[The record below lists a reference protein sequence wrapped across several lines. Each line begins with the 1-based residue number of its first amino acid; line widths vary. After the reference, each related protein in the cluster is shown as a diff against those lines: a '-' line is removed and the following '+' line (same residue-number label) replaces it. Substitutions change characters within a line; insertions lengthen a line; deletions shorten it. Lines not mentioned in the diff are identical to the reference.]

1 MRMRHAIIN
10 GALIVILATSAL
22 IAPVTTRTARAAT
35 SIAPSALALDVGAFP
50 AGAVITRN
58 QVDHTA
64 AAVNAEGI
72 LGGTPDKHGALY
84 QRLRFS
90 GSITER
96 ALLPRYNGAVRTVW
110 LMATVFPSAVAAAQA
125 YGSDAEL
132 GSTCIASPSVP
143 VVTPL
148 QTCAYGDAK
157 ANESGMYAIGTSGP
171 VEFIVVGFIEKGSL
185 AARDQAV
192 RDASFV
198 TQHEATHLATVLL
211 RHSPLPTPAA
221 PATMRPSLTPIGA
234 PPGTA
239 PTPASTAVAQS
250 TAATTKTATTGT
262 THKQVSS
269 NKRCPAVLHNKDWRR
284 VNLRPDLYIGCVVDI
299 AAQVYSTD
307 TLNNYV
313 SYDANLN
320 PDNGPD
326 WTVFA
331 YDYSDNPL
339 TIANGTWERIQGSIE
354 SSASGQNS
362 TTGAF
367 TGYVP
372 QLKVQHIHQI
382 STAEAK
388 RMGGD
393 AAK

>member
-1 MRMRHAIIN
+1 MRRTITVFSL
-10 GALIVILATSAL
+10 ALLLTLAVPAL
-22 IAPVTTRTARAAT
+22 VRPVSAAT
-35 SIAPSALALDVGAFP
+35 ALNPATLALDVSAFP
-50 AGAVITRN
+50 SEAVITRN
-58 QVDHTA
+58 RVDYTA
-64 AAVNAEGI
+64 AAVNAESI
-72 LGGTPDKHGALY
+72 LGGNPDKHGTLY
-84 QRLRFS
+84 QRLHFS

-96 ALLPRYNGAVRTVW
+96 ALLPRYNGGVRTVW
-110 LMATVFPSAVAAAQA
+110 LMATVFPSAAAAAQA

-132 GSTCIASPSVP
+132 GSTCTASPSVP

-148 QTCAYGDAK
+148 QTCAYGGAK
-157 ANESGMYAIGTSGP
+157 ATESGMYAIGTSGP

-185 AARDQAV
+185 AARDQAI

-198 TQHEATHLATVLL
+198 AQHEAAHVTVLL

-221 PATMRPSLTPIGA
+221 PATTRPSLTPIGT
-234 PPGTA
+234 PPGAA

-250 TAATTKTATTGT
+250 TAAAAKTATTGT

-320 PDNGPD
+320 PDNGPN